1 MPTLPILASFWRT
14 FRSGCPPFPNLPA
27 FGGHSGLH
35 AYPSHTRQLLED
47 IQVCMPNLPKLAS
60 FWRTF
65 RSACPHFPYL
75 PALGEHSGLHAH
87 PSHTCQ
93 LLEDIQVCMPTLP
106 ILASFWRT
114 FRSAC
119 PPFPNLP
126 AFGGHSGLHAHPSQQ
141 LVFSLV
147 RMWAGCLLIVQN
159 VSSLSSHWPE
169 CWQLVSSLVRMR
181 AACLLI
187 GLNGIVCRYHLGT
200 LAFGSLIIA
209 IIRMIRVMLEGR
221 MYKFKLLLASI
232 S

>member
-1 MPTLPILASFWRT
+1 MLVFYQKFKECGIMFLKNSENTSGAFASWYW
-14 FRSGCPPFPNLPA
+14 A
-27 FGGHSGLH
+27 M
-35 AYPSHTRQLLED
+35 D
-47 IQVCMPNLPKLAS
+47 KDKDV
-60 FWRTF
+60 
-65 RSACPHFPYL
+65 
-75 PALGEHSGLHAH
+75 
-87 PSHTCQ
+87 
-93 LLEDIQVCMPTLP
+93 PTLP